1 MPGKTSTTWPKGK
14 KPPVGRKKGT
24 KNKRT
29 VFKAAVGA
37 VNWDSLKDFMETKGS
52 AKMQRELAKL
62 KGRAYTTAF
71 NAMMEFIKPKL
82 ARTDHSVKASV
93 TLADQETVFE

>member
-29 VFKAAVGA
+29 VLKAAVGA
-37 VNWDSLKDFMETKGS
+37 ENWDSLKNFMETKGS

-71 NAMMEFIKPKL
+71 NGMMEFIKPKL
-82 ARTDHSVKASV
+82 QRVDAKLDANIDLKMVVVRFK
-93 TLADQETVFE
+93 